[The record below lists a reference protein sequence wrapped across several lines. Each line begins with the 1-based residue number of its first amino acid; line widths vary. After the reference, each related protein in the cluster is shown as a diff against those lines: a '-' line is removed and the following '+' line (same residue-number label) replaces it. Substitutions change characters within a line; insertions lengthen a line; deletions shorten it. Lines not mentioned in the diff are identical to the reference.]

1 MAIKKYLSRKALKLG
16 KRIFS
21 KKARST
27 AQKRALAKAVKISAM
42 KRSKNKV
49 AKTAVFSGFFKP
61 NKVVTKTTFKIGK
74 AVKIKGAKFDSGSIK
89 QISKVS
95 KVAAAKYAK
104 SSGAKKVVATTV
116 KNLDYDDAMGIE
128 DKVRLGLLG
137 IYGTAVA
144 TLYVGDK
151 LQNSRFRKNLR
162 DYRKSIISERNE
174 ATDRRRMKT
183 APPQLS
189 PELELNA
196 QRQKIQRE
204 TEKYLRDMRRKL
216 ELEKKRAKQQII
228 QNRKTG
234 TV

>member
-1 MAIKKYLSRKALKLG
+1 MAIKKYLGRKALKLG

-27 AQKRALAKAVKISAM
+27 AQKRALAKAIKISAM

-61 NKVVTKTTFKIGK
+61 NKAVTKTTFKIGK
-74 AVKIKGAKFDSGSIK
+74 AVKVKGAK
-89 QISKVS
+89 KVS

-104 SSGAKKVVATTV
+104 SSAAKKVVATTV

-151 LQNSRFRKNLR
+151 IQNSRFRKNLR

-196 QRQKIQRE
+196 QKQKIQKE

>member
-49 AKTAVFSGFFKP
+49 AKTAVF
-61 NKVVTKTTFKIGK
+61 KIGK
-74 AVKIKGAKFDSGSIK
+74 AVKVKGAK
-89 QISKVS
+89 KVS
-95 KVAAAKYAK
+95 KVAAAKYVK
-104 SSGAKKVVATTV
+104 SSSAKKVMTTTV
-116 KNLDYDDAMGIE
+116 KNLDYEDAMSFG
-128 DKVRLGLLG
+128 DKARVTLAGTYLLG
-137 IYGTAVA
+137 AGAF
-144 TLYVGDK
+144 YVGDK
-151 LQNSRFRKNLR
+151 IENSRFRKRLR
-162 DYRKSIISERNE
+162 DYKREVITERN
-174 ATDRRRMKT
+174 ARIDKRRMKT
-183 APPQLS
+183 ASPQLS

-196 QRQKIQRE
+196 QRQKIQNE

-216 ELEKKRAKQQII
+216 EQEQRNAKNSII

-234 TV
+234 TI